1 MLPVG
6 ADATPHGAGGRLCLA
21 MVNTVLW
28 RRSGEPIERIETYA
42 DLATFVARA
51 GWLYPDVLIAQAQ
64 AHPRKANLALD
75 RAIRLRESLY
85 DVFSDVAAGR
95 QPADLDG
102 LNSSLAEAMQQTE
115 LVAEPHGV
123 RLRWRN
129 PVDLDLPRW
138 QMAASASAVLTSAD
152 VERLKQC
159 PGESC
164 GWVFIDESRNQ
175 SRRWCDSRECGN
187 RERVRAH
194 YRRTHAESV

>member
-1 MLPVG
+1 MATTG
-6 ADATPHGAGGRLCLA
+6 ANTSHAARDAPC
-21 MVNTVLW
+21 
-28 RRSGEPIERIETYA
+28 
-42 DLATFVARA
+42 
-51 GWLYPDVLIAQAQ
+51 
-64 AHPRKANLALD
+64 PRKANLALD
-75 RAIRLRESLY
+75 RAITLRESLY

-95 QPADLDG
+95 RPADLDG
-102 LNSSLAEAMQQTE
+102 LNWSLAEAMQQTE

-123 RLRWRN
+123 RLRWRK

-164 GWVFIDESRNQ
+164 GWVFLDESRNQ